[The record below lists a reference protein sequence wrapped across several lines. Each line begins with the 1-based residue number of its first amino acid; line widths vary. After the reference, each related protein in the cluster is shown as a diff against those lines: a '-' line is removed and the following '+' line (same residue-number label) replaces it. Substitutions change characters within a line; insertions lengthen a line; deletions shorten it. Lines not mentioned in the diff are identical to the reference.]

1 MNELT
6 VAPALAPAAALAEPA
21 EYLSFR
27 LGDEEY
33 GIGILQVQE
42 IRSYEPP
49 VGIANTPAVLRGVI
63 DLRGVITPVVDL
75 RLAFGQSAP
84 CLPTTGVIVLNLGA
98 RVVGVVVDSVSDVL
112 ELGPQHIHPAPQLR
126 SPGFDTRFITGI
138 ATVRQRMLILVDIER
153 LLDNPALG
161 LASTLPATA

>member
-6 VAPALAPAAALAEPA
+6 VATEPTAALAEPA

-42 IRSYEPP
+42 IRSYEEPTK
-49 VGIANTPAVLRGVI
+49 IANAPAVLRGVI
-63 DLRGVITPVVDL
+63 DLRGVITPIVDL
-75 RLAFGQSAP
+75 RLAFNQPAP
-84 CLPTTGVIVLNLGA
+84 CTGLTGVIVLNLGG
-98 RVVGVVVDSVSDVL
+98 RVVGIVVDAVSDVV
-112 ELGPQHIHPAPQLR
+112 ELGAEQIRPAPRL
-126 SPGFDTRFITGI
+126 SAPGFDTSFVTGI
-138 ATVRQRMLILVDIER
+138 ATLQQRLLILMDIAR

-161 LASTLPATA
+161 LAGAMPSAA

>member
-6 VAPALAPAAALAEPA
+6 VAPAPAPAAALAEPA

-33 GIGILQVQE
+33 GIGIRQVQE
-42 IRSYEPP
+42 IRSYEEPT
-49 VGIANTPAVLRGVI
+49 GIPNAPAALRGML
-63 DLRGVITPVVDL
+63 DLRGVITPIVDL
-75 RLAFGQSAP
+75 RLAFSQAAP
-84 CLPTTGVIVLNLGA
+84 CTPLTGVIVLNLGT

-112 ELGPQHIHPAPQLR
+112 ELTPEHIRPAPRLR
-126 SPGFDTRFITGI
+126 APGFDTSFVTGI
-138 ATVRQRMLILVDIER
+138 ATVQQRMLILMDIER

-161 LASTLPATA
+161 LSSTLPSAG

>member
-1 MNELT
+1 MNDVT
-6 VAPALAPAAALAEPA
+6 VAAAPATVADAPA

-33 GIGILQVQE
+33 GIGILKVQE

-63 DLRGVITPVVDL
+63 DLRGVITPIVDL

-84 CLPTTGVIVLNLGA
+84 CTPLTGVIVLNLGTRA
-98 RVVGVVVDSVSDVL
+98 VGIVVDSVSDVL
-112 ELGPQHIHPAPQLR
+112 QLAPQHICPAPQLR
-126 SPGFDTRFITGI
+126 SPGFDTGFITGI
-138 ATVRQRMLILVDIER
+138 ATVQQRMLILLDIER
-153 LLDNPALG
+153 LLGNPAFG
-161 LASTLPATA
+161 LAGAQPPVA